1 MFEIGIAM
9 IVLGIIGAVVS
20 IVLIIIGKKEVTYMS
35 TYIEIKQIHLIYQD
49 KQICRELAQI
59 VGK

>member
-20 IVLIIIGKKEVTYMS
+20 IVLIIIMS

>member
-20 IVLIIIGKKEVTYMS
+20 IVLIIIGKKEVTYNS
-35 TYIEIKQIHLIYQD
+35 NNEYLYRNQAKYI
-49 KQICRELAQI
+49 
-59 VGK
+59 